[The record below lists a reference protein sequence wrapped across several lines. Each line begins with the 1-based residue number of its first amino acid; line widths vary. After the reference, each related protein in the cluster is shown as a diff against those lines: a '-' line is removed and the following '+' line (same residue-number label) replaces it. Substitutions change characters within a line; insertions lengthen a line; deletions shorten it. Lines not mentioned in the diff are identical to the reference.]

1 MSDPISQLGSW
12 FGQERNQSFGELPS
26 RRSSAQTVAK
36 VPEKDKTECFG
47 VGLAFE
53 IGRDSSLFVS
63 QLDPSCSAARS
74 GVIQVHD
81 EILKIDGE
89 LVEKQSLN
97 LLKSRVLGRQGS
109 FVNMTFRRLTDRGL
123 FVFEVELMRGAA
135 EFIEIVSQCKLM
147 TKENKKLVAQIRE
160 SELTAESHRENMMTM
175 LKDLQKF
182 EEITAQYQ
190 ALQRRAEGENE
201 RLSKEVAQL
210 RQLLADRG
218 EQGDQDL
225 KQREEVEARLLAERK
240 ELELF
245 YQGREEELK
254 REVQSLQAVIR
265 DMQAARERSQQE
277 QQQLLQHEQEHRGL
291 TAELEELRT
300 ANNNLTA
307 RVVKMNEEMTSK
319 RLQGAARE
327 EHMLDQIR
335 QAERESSSLR
345 KEIEG
350 VKTQLELTRLELKE
364 KELEV
369 ARMNSGSQE
378 EMKTLAAKHDK
389 SLSKIVK
396 LEEEIWSKKS
406 ELQAFEQR
414 IRLLTEKTE
423 TVGSERDEWRRR
435 FTNMEEK
442 NKHLMIE
449 LEATKSEAKRTV
461 AEVVKE
467 KDIHIS
473 SLEEEVETLRADK
486 DRIKVLSSRT
496 RQELFQQRERTESL
510 EEEVRRLGDLMQEEQ
525 EGKKKLSQEISLLV
539 RQLDELRDR
548 SSSMMVDES
557 RSQLAA
563 MQEELARERQSR
575 QEAEERLLT
584 ALLEREEVVESKD
597 QVKVELTS
605 NKQLVEALHGVGELQ
620 VKLSEDIAIFLD
632 SLDLA
637 HQPSW
642 SPLEEEQKKPSW
654 SLWSSDHSAS
664 VLELLGKQEASML
677 VLSSSLGQADS
688 SCERLAQLTR
698 QLHESFESQGSLRST
713 ARVRQEEETA
723 GEERGGEEPSSSPMD
738 SLNHVGEGGEENGTD
753 VGGVAVEESSGA
765 RDSQVGRFLVNGFKV
780 KEDDQLKPVVE
791 ILRSVPKR
799 GCLWK
804 GVRKSSKLNF
814 SEGES
819 NCVYLLPEQEE
830 DEGTCAPV
838 SSWRTSLDV
847 EEELEVAEEEL
858 DQLVRENTRVNA
870 GSSYSFC

>member
-1 MSDPISQLGSW
+1 M
-12 FGQERNQSFGELPS
+12 F
-26 RRSSAQTVAK
+26 
-36 VPEKDKTECFG
+36 
-47 VGLAFE
+47 
-53 IGRDSSLFVS
+53 
-63 QLDPSCSAARS
+63 
-74 GVIQVHD
+74 QV
-81 EILKIDGE
+81 
-89 LVEKQSLN
+89 
-97 LLKSRVLGRQGS
+97 QG
-109 FVNMTFRRLTDRGL
+109 
-123 FVFEVELMRGAA
+123 
-135 EFIEIVSQCKLM
+135 
-147 TKENKKLVAQIRE
+147 
-160 SELTAESHRENMMTM
+160 
-175 LKDLQKF
+175 
-182 EEITAQYQ
+182 
-190 ALQRRAEGENE
+190 
-201 RLSKEVAQL
+201 
-210 RQLLADRG
+210 
-218 EQGDQDL
+218 
-225 KQREEVEARLLAERK
+225 
-240 ELELF
+240 
-245 YQGREEELK
+245 
-254 REVQSLQAVIR
+254 LQAIIR

-277 QQQLLQHEQEHRGL
+277 QQLHLQQQQEHREL
-291 TAELEELRT
+291 AAELEELRT

-378 EMKTLAAKHDK
+378 EMKMLAVKHEK
-389 SLSKIVK
+389 SLSKIAK
-396 LEEEIWSKKS
+396 LVEEISSKKT
-406 ELQAFEQR
+406 ELQGSEQR

-435 FTNMEEK
+435 FADMEEK
-442 NKHLMIE
+442 NKHLIIE

-496 RQELFQQRERTESL
+496 RQELFQQRERTERL

-525 EGKKKLSQEISLLV
+525 DGKKKLSQKISLLV

-548 SSSMMVDES
+548 SSSMMSDES
-557 RSQLAA
+557 RSQLAV

-605 NKQLVEALHGVGELQ
+605 KKQLVEALDGVGELQ
-620 VKLSEDIAIFLD
+620 VKLSEDIANFLD
-632 SLDLA
+632 SLSLA

-642 SPLEEEQKKPSW
+642 SPLEEEQQNPSRW
-654 SLWSSDHSAS
+654 NLDHSAT
-664 VLELLGKQEASML
+664 VLELLGKQEGSML

-713 ARVRQEEETA
+713 TRVRQEQETA
-723 GEERGGEEPSSSPMD
+723 GEERGGEEPSSSPMN

-753 VGGVAVEESSGA
+753 VGGVAVEDLSGSL
-765 RDSQVGRFLVNGFKV
+765 DSQVGRFLVNGFKV
-780 KEDDQLKPVVE
+780 KEDEQLKPVVE

-847 EEELEVAEEEL
+847 EVTNLILTAVFPSLTPRSFPSASHYHPP
-858 DQLVRENTRVNA
+858 
-870 GSSYSFC
+870 SSPLRLLQYCRLPCP